1 MLRICLHVRSTC
13 RFRCPLYAQCTRPPA
28 LSQSSLCRGEAQAK
42 SGKKDQTQ
50 GHLRKKIADMQRQI
64 KQTAANTSK

>member
-1 MLRICLHVRSTC
+1 MCVCMHAHIDSDISVCPQC
-13 RFRCPLYAQCTRPPA
+13 MCPLA